1 MTDAYR
7 SYMIRVRRR
16 IEPPTAVRL
25 ELEDLVGGVKGAV
38 SGQEAEHLA
47 ERLLALLDR
56 PAPATSPDP
65 RPANPPGAT
74 GDDAGNSVG

>member
-25 ELEDLVGGVKGAV
+25 ELEDLLGGVKAAV
-38 SGQEAEHLA
+38 SGPEAEHLA
-47 ERLLALLDR
+47 DRLLALLHR
-56 PAPATSPDP
+56 PVAAASPDP
-65 RPANPPGAT
+65 RSARRPDAT
-74 GDDAGNSVG
+74 RDDEPSSAG